1 MVYFPKFGTIFYTKQ
16 KEKGFQKME
25 FIGDYLSDNS
35 FVAIKTYIFVKNK
48 KTMIRFF
55 SKFVY
60 YILKSLVLLILGI
73 IILFTIPYL
82 RTQIYNFAEPKAFAG
97 DKWYNPYDKMDPNA
111 WHKANFQVQS
121 YAWKGVTDGSEN
133 SNYAIDSIYSY
144 LGYDIIATSDYMKIN
159 EYGKDK
165 PQYLRVYEH
174 GYNIKKRHL
183 IAIGSRKVKWMDYF
197 FFQNIH
203 HKQHIINIIR
213 PYNEL
218 IFLAHPDLSGSR
230 GVEDFDR
237 LTNYDGIEA
246 HSIFGDAI
254 DCWDM
259 ALSTGHYVT
268 IQANDDSHNVFSPN
282 LTGNYATVINAVDF
296 RAEEIIKSMKEGNA
310 YGVRL
315 FRNQNEAWEV
325 KKERHDE
332 LAKLINFE
340 VKNDSLF
347 VALDKI
353 SKETRFV
360 GQNGEVKKEILNDSC
375 FYYPLQNDDSYI
387 RTEFEFSDSTLMFL
401 NPVARTHFGKPA
413 PVEIEGVNQGKTWLF
428 RLFIIILEVF
438 FIFVFVRIIKRGF
451 ALRKK

>member
-1 MVYFPKFGTIFYTKQ
+1 
-16 KEKGFQKME
+16 
-25 FIGDYLSDNS
+25 
-35 FVAIKTYIFVKNK
+35 
-48 KTMIRFF
+48 MIRFL
-55 SKFVY
+55 SKLIY
-60 YILKSLVLLILGI
+60 YILKSLLLLILGI

-82 RTQIYNFAEPKAFAG
+82 RTEIYNFAEPKPFEG
-97 DKWYNPYDKMDPNA
+97 SKWYNPYQGMDTAA

-133 SNYAIDSIYSY
+133 SNNAIDSIYSY

-159 EYGKDK
+159 ESGKEK

-183 IAIGSRKVKWMDYF
+183 IAIGSQKVKWMDYF

-203 HKQHIINIIR
+203 HKQNIINTIR

-237 LTNYDGIEA
+237 ITNYDGIEA

-282 LTGNYATVINAVDF
+282 LTGNYITAINVVDF
-296 RAEEIIKSMKEGNA
+296 TGDEIIKSMKQGNA

-315 FRNQNEAWEV
+315 FRNRDEAWEV
-325 KKERHDE
+325 KKERHQN
-332 LAKLINFE
+332 LAKLIDFQ
-340 VKNDSLF
+340 VRNDSVF
-347 VALDKI
+347 VALDKS

-360 GQNGEVKKEILNDSC
+360 GQGGVVKKEILNDSSFC
-375 FYYPLQNDDSYI
+375 YPLQKEDTYI
-387 RTEFEFSDSTLMFL
+387 RTEFEFADSTLMFL
-401 NPVARTHFGKPA
+401 NPVARTSFGKPS
-413 PVEIEGVNQGKTWLF
+413 PLELEGVNQFKTWLY
-428 RLFIIILEVF
+428 RLFIVVLEVF
-438 FIFVFVRIIKRGF
+438 LIFVFVRIVKRGF
-451 ALRKK
+451 SLRKK